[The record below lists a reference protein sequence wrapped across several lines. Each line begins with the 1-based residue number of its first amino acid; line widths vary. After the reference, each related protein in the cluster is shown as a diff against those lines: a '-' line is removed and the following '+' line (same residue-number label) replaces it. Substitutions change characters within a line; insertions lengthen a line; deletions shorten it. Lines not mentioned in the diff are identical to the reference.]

1 MGESIT
7 ELSLKVGV
15 DLSLGA
21 PVREYQR
28 VGRRDCPKECQRY
41 AFIWASG
48 SVLVFHVVRPSLR
61 RGGIK
66 SVY

>member
-21 PVREYQR
+21 PVREPPPTSGTTRLPERESEVRIHMGIRFCAR
-28 VGRRDCPKECQRY
+28 VSCSQ
-41 AFIWASG
+41 A
-48 SVLVFHVVRPSLR
+48 
-61 RGGIK
+61 
-66 SVY
+66 